1 MSVMYKLQT
10 LDKEILNDGRQL
22 PPPSRYSSLSLNIS
36 YLALED
42 GSPII
47 RAGLVPPYSP
57 NNQ

>member
-1 MSVMYKLQT
+1 MADAT
-10 LDKEILNDGRQL
+10 
-22 PPPSRYSSLSLNIS
+22 PSRYSSLSLNIS

-57 NNQ
+57 YNK